1 MAAVAIGIVA
11 VLLAYAFEN
20 QNVAFMAGLALSVA
34 ASCNFPVLTMA
45 TFWRGT
51 TTRGAVA
58 GGLMG
63 LAASVVMVVLS
74 KTLWVAVF
82 HFPAAIFPY
91 ENPALFSMP
100 LAFLFVWLLSVT
112 DRSAP
117 GLFANA
123 PPSMRSS
130 SSPRSA
136 HRRRRKASP
145 SQQPRPDRLRSC
157 RERKSHDT
165 RHSMV
170 SGLDPGRIF
179 GHGARPHHRSLTA
192 STTEGVDI
200 TSTPL
205 PVEHIVIK
213 TMKPYLEVK
222 AGIEKLGR
230 FDDNMRAML
239 AKNDIEGLRAAAQRI
254 QGVDG
259 LAIHY
264 IAPHGDLLALKGERR
279 PLIAYYIG
287 NVLSAT
293 EMTKI
298 NPAAG
303 LYAPLRVVV

>member
-1 MAAVAIGIVA
+1 MTLGIRWFRGSILGGFLAMALVPITGS
-11 VLLAYAFEN
+11 F
-20 QNVAFMAGLALSVA
+20 
-34 ASCNFPVLTMA
+34 
-45 TFWRGT
+45 
-51 TTRGAVA
+51 
-58 GGLMG
+58 
-63 LAASVVMVVLS
+63 
-74 KTLWVAVF
+74 
-82 HFPAAIFPY
+82 
-91 ENPALFSMP
+91 
-100 LAFLFVWLLSVT
+100 
-112 DRSAP
+112 
-117 GLFANA
+117 
-123 PPSMRSS
+123 
-130 SSPRSA
+130 
-136 HRRRRKASP
+136 
-145 SQQPRPDRLRSC
+145 
-157 RERKSHDT
+157 
-165 RHSMV
+165 
-170 SGLDPGRIF
+170 
-179 GHGARPHHRSLTA
+179 TA
-192 STTEGVDI
+192 STTEVVDV

-303 LYAPLRVVV
+303 LYAPLRVVVYANAGGGTTMEYDRPSSMFGQFKDAEIDAMAQSLDQRLLTFLKKVSM

>member
-1 MAAVAIGIVA
+1 
-11 VLLAYAFEN
+11 
-20 QNVAFMAGLALSVA
+20 
-34 ASCNFPVLTMA
+34 
-45 TFWRGT
+45 
-51 TTRGAVA
+51 
-58 GGLMG
+58 
-63 LAASVVMVVLS
+63 
-74 KTLWVAVF
+74 
-82 HFPAAIFPY
+82 
-91 ENPALFSMP
+91 
-100 LAFLFVWLLSVT
+100 
-112 DRSAP
+112 
-117 GLFANA
+117 
-123 PPSMRSS
+123 
-130 SSPRSA
+130 
-136 HRRRRKASP
+136 
-145 SQQPRPDRLRSC
+145 
-157 RERKSHDT
+157 
-165 RHSMV
+165 MV
-170 SGLDPGRIF
+170 SRHDPGRIF

-303 LYAPLRVVV
+303 LYAPLRVVVYASAEGGTTMEYDRPSSMFGQFKNAEIDAMAQSLDQRLMTFLKKVSL